1 MKKLIIGGLAILIGV
16 SGFSKFFFTFLGIIA
31 GALPILLILG
41 GALAFYLG
49 YTDIQTEKDD
59 ATQYAPCEPQ
69 TTPVEPVVEGPV
81 AEITDQEK
89 SSQDILQEPKTDAP
103 PVEEKTT
110 EPTTT
115 EETEPKETVMTSAV
129 PAFKGNP
136 TTLVF
141 HSIDCK
147 FSKGKK
153 CTVDFVSRE
162 EAIDQ
167 GYKPCKVCKA

>member
-1 MKKLIIGGLAILIGV
+1 MKKIIIGGLAILIGV
-16 SGFSKFFFTFLGIIA
+16 SGFSNFFFTFLALIS

-49 YTDIQTEKDD
+49 YTDIQTEKD
-59 ATQYAPCEPQ
+59 TQPADWAPL
-69 TTPVEPVVEGPV
+69 TM
-81 AEITDQEK
+81 
-89 SSQDILQEPKTDAP
+89 
-103 PVEEKTT
+103 PVEEVVEEPETDITDPAPAEDTAPDETT
-110 EPTTT
+110 LD
-115 EETEPKETVMTSAV
+115 SAS
-129 PAFKGNP
+129 PAFKGNA

-141 HSIDCK
+141 HSVDCK
-147 FSKGKK
+147 FSQGKK